1 MKIEVTAGGLSDA
14 LPALVSAL
22 GERLPDDP
30 QPAHAVSAR
39 PVAELKL
46 RLRNGAVAQVSEGV
60 QRATAT
66 AQLLYDPA
74 DPLRPA
80 VESREFKFTAPLGP
94 IEAEDLRWYLESYYL
109 WPTGVFN
116 ERAAHIESRL
126 PVWGQELYKAATGAQ
141 SAQKL
146 LADWMSVAEGSE
158 RRFSVMVENRALEG
172 SEDEEQ
178 AVADEA
184 ASALLSLPWELL
196 HDGDAYLFHDRNPV
210 RVRRS
215 LPKERPTTAAPTG
228 LPIRILLVSPRPE
241 DKRAAYI
248 DHRASAK
255 PLVEALED
263 LGELVSVSLLTPP
276 TFPALQESLRR
287 ASEAGKPFHV
297 VHFDGHGVYDR
308 ERSLGALC
316 FEDPADEHKLS
327 GRASELIYAA
337 PPKDKSVGNN
347 KYMVDLVRAYRIPL
361 MFLEACQRAMAD
373 KDPTASV
380 AGRLLQGGVASVVA
394 MSHTVLVETA
404 RRFVAP
410 FYLRADGRPE
420 DRPGDARRPA
430 RPEGRHL
437 PRQGLPGRAALAGLV
452 RPGPVPGGYRP
463 PAHHPRP
470 GRAGRAS
477 PASAH
482 AGLGELP
489 VGRHTLRRPQPRALR
504 AERLLEQAPYVVL
517 RGEGGE
523 GKTTLAAELARW
535 LVATG
540 RYRRTVRQPGENADA
555 PGVLCCLAG
564 QLVPNFPSERRGDYA
579 PCNWSSPPW
588 PIGQRCWSWTTWT
601 GSSTGAQVRSRAAA
615 AFEPGGARDPGPR
628 HAAGP
633 DRPDVFDLHEPR
645 GDARA
650 VREERPVTTPMRPRV
665 GRRPGGRVLGPRRS
679 CRTRPRAGAATRRSG
694 TGRRRRRPRPQPR
707 VAGRRGRRLRR
718 PPRHAAPARADV
730 RPPGEAPP
738 TTASTPCWPASSC
751 RCAASP
757 PRAGSRRKHWQ
768 CSTAG
773 RICTYWG
780 RYSALSWRW
789 STALPCS

>member
-1 MKIEVTAGGLSDA
+1 MTNTHVFISHSSKDDPFVKQLREALEGLGINVWVDSRNLRGGSKLAPEIEAAIEAARQFVVVLSKETVESPWVRREIRKALEVEQRRKAEGYRVIPLLVGVGPDALGTWFDEEPVGVKIEVTAGGLSDA

-276 TFPALQESLRR
+276 TSRPCRSLCAEPRRR
-287 ASEAGKPFHV
+287 AS
-297 VHFDGHGVYDR
+297 
-308 ERSLGALC
+308 
-316 FEDPADEHKLS
+316 LS
-327 GRASELIYAA
+327 TWFISTG
-337 PPKDKSVGNN
+337 
-347 KYMVDLVRAYRIPL
+347 
-361 MFLEACQRAMAD
+361 
-373 KDPTASV
+373 TAS
-380 AGRLLQGGVASVVA
+380 
-394 MSHTVLVETA
+394 
-404 RRFVAP
+404 
-410 FYLRADGRPE
+410 
-420 DRPGDARRPA
+420 
-430 RPEGRHL
+430 
-437 PRQGLPGRAALAGLV
+437 
-452 RPGPVPGGYRP
+452 
-463 PAHHPRP
+463 
-470 GRAGRAS
+470 
-477 PASAH
+477 
-482 AGLGELP
+482 
-489 VGRHTLRRPQPRALR
+489 
-504 AERLLEQAPYVVL
+504 
-517 RGEGGE
+517 
-523 GKTTLAAELARW
+523 
-535 LVATG
+535 
-540 RYRRTVRQPGENADA
+540 
-555 PGVLCCLAG
+555 
-564 QLVPNFPSERRGDYA
+564 
-579 PCNWSSPPW
+579 
-588 PIGQRCWSWTTWT
+588 
-601 GSSTGAQVRSRAAA
+601 
-615 AFEPGGARDPGPR
+615 
-628 HAAGP
+628 
-633 DRPDVFDLHEPR
+633 
-645 GDARA
+645 
-650 VREERPVTTPMRPRV
+650 
-665 GRRPGGRVLGPRRS
+665 
-679 CRTRPRAGAATRRSG
+679 
-694 TGRRRRRPRPQPR
+694 
-707 VAGRRGRRLRR
+707 
-718 PPRHAAPARADV
+718 
-730 RPPGEAPP
+730 
-738 TTASTPCWPASSC
+738 TTASAVWARSVLKTPPTSTSFRGAPAN
-751 RCAASP
+751 
-757 PRAGSRRKHWQ
+757 
-768 CSTAG
+768 
-773 RICTYWG
+773 
-780 RYSALSWRW
+780 
-789 STALPCS
+789 